1 MAGATMMKRARWWG
15 VQTVRA
21 IGLPGWAGAA
31 LLLVCLGAWLGVTR
45 PLAEDTQRLIDET
58 RALDQRRA
66 SLPPSGT
73 VTLSP
78 REQIEAFPARFGDE
92 KSITPALTR
101 LHAIARMRGVQIE
114 QGEFRLSHEAGDPL
128 LRYAMVLPVKGDYAA
143 LRRFLRDALRELPG
157 LALEEV
163 QLRRAD
169 TKAAAIEAQ
178 LRLILFVA
186 KAG

>member
-1 MAGATMMKRARWWG
+1 
-15 VQTVRA
+15 
-21 IGLPGWAGAA
+21 
-31 LLLVCLGAWLGVTR
+31 
-45 PLAEDTQRLIDET
+45 
-58 RALDQRRA
+58 
-66 SLPPSGT
+66 
-73 VTLSP
+73 
-78 REQIEAFPARFGDE
+78 
-92 KSITPALTR
+92 
-101 LHAIARMRGVQIE
+101 VQIE